1 MNGVAEQFESF
12 TAAVTRAYK
21 CLQKIK
27 NRETE
32 RMGLK
37 GSHVICLYYI
47 GKTPGGLTAA
57 ELCRLCH
64 EDKAAISRTL
74 VDLTERGY
82 LEPNVEEPGR
92 KYRTRLTLTESGR
105 KRNEQLHE
113 AISRAVRQA
122 SEGLSDEDRA
132 CFYRV
137 FFAIT
142 DRLEM
147 LCRRDGE

>member
-37 GSHVICLYYI
+37 GSHVMCLYYI

-74 VDLTERGY
+74 VDLTGRGY
-82 LEPNVEEPGR
+82 LEPNVACVSGLQEIYKIRPGFSF
-92 KYRTRLTLTESGR
+92 RTDCKNASSLPLLGGSINTTSACSPCPDICTI
-105 KRNEQLHE
+105 NFP
-113 AISRAVRQA
+113 ASAV
-122 SEGLSDEDRA
+122 
-132 CFYRV
+132 
-137 FFAIT
+137 
-142 DRLEM
+142 
-147 LCRRDGE
+147 

>member
-37 GSHVICLYYI
+37 GSHVMCLYYI

-82 LEPNVEEPGR
+82 LEPDEADPDG
-92 KYRTRLTLTESGR
+92 KRTQT
-105 KRNEQLHE
+105 Q
-113 AISRAVRQA
+113 RAA
-122 SEGLSDEDRA
+122 P
-132 CFYRV
+132 
-137 FFAIT
+137 
-142 DRLEM
+142 
-147 LCRRDGE
+147 

>member
-1 MNGVAEQFESF
+1 M
-12 TAAVTRAYK
+12 
-21 CLQKIK
+21 
-27 NRETE
+27 
-32 RMGLK
+32 
-37 GSHVICLYYI
+37 
-47 GKTPGGLTAA
+47 
-57 ELCRLCH
+57 
-64 EDKAAISRTL
+64 
-74 VDLTERGY
+74 
-82 LEPNVEEPGR
+82 EEPGR

-122 SEGLSDEDRA
+122 SEGLSDVDRA

>member
-37 GSHVICLYYI
+37 GSHVMCLYYI

-57 ELCRLCH
+57 ELCRL
-64 EDKAAISRTL
+64 
-74 VDLTERGY
+74 Y

>member
-37 GSHVICLYYI
+37 GSHVMCLYYI

-74 VDLTERGY
+74 VDLTERG
-82 LEPNVEEPGR
+82 LSGTECGGA
-92 KYRTRLTLTESGR
+92 RTEIPDEADPDG
-105 KRNEQLHE
+105 KRTQTQ
-113 AISRAVRQA
+113 RAA
-122 SEGLSDEDRA
+122 A
-132 CFYRV
+132 P
-137 FFAIT
+137 
-142 DRLEM
+142 
-147 LCRRDGE
+147 